1 MNFKPIPFQTYGSI
15 CGGQT
20 AMQDGLNCISNQNN
34 EINNNNLAHTG
45 YHTSETMASQTT
57 GSQNGGRKRRVYG
70 KRRRG
75 RGKGIT
81 RTRMYGGSNQTTC
94 PQPPH
99 ILQGASAVNPLNTMC
114 SGQQNLV
121 NAKVQGMY
129 DADVEYPFKSI
140 SQSGGRNIKRHTKSK
155 RTKRTKRNH
164 KRTHKQTKR
173 TKRTH
178 KRNHK
183 RNHKRTHKRRT
194 RKNRK
199 M

>member
-45 YHTSETMASQTT
+45 YHTSETTGGQT
-57 GSQNGGRKRRVYG
+57 GGKVVRMYG
-70 KRRRG
+70 KPRR
-75 RGKGIT
+75 T
-81 RTRMYGGSNQTTC
+81 RRMYGGSSNQTTC

-99 ILQGASAVNPLNTMC
+99 VLQGASAVNPLNTMC

-140 SQSGGRNIKRHTKSK
+140 SQSGGKKHKQNVIKSKRNRKRTNKRTNKRINKRTNKRTNKRNKRNSKTKSK
-155 RTKRTKRNH
+155 RKTKRTKRINKKQ
-164 KRTHKQTKR
+164 KRHTK
-173 TKRTH
+173 
-178 KRNHK
+178 
-183 RNHKRTHKRRT
+183 
-194 RKNRK
+194 
-199 M
+199 